1 MNMALKGVLASIT
14 LSAMLASGPAPA
26 DSHGGEAE
34 GGKAMADKALV
45 ILTSDS
51 LETQGMAMI
60 LANAM
65 QQQGTDLRLLL
76 CDQAGDLAMEGYQS
90 AQPINTP
97 PSNPAGQVAPEGIM
111 QMLMKN
117 GAQVDVCAIYLP
129 NRDFGQEALLDGV
142 GVAAPGPIAELM
154 RDPSVPV
161 FTF

>member
-1 MNMALKGVLASIT
+1 MSFKTT
-14 LSAMLASGPAPA
+14 LSVALATGAIAFGANALA
-26 DSHGGEAE
+26 DNHGGEAE
-34 GGKAMADKALV
+34 EGKAMDDKALV

-65 QQQGTDLRLLL
+65 QQQGTDLQLLL
-76 CDQAGDLAMEGYQS
+76 CDQAGDLAVEGYQS

-97 PSNPAGQVAPEGIM
+97 PSNPAGQVTPEGIM
-111 QMLMKN
+111 QMLMGN

-129 NRDFGQEALLDGV
+129 NRDYGEEVLREGV
-142 GVAAPGPIAELM
+142 GIAAPGPIAELM